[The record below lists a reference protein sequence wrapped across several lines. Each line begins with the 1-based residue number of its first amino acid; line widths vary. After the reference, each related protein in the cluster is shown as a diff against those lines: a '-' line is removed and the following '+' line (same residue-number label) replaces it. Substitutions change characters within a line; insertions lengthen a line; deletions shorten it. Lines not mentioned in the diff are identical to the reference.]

1 MVHGALQ
8 QSLESLRRFVE
19 DGIPGMP
26 AEPRRTSRLVR
37 MVAFRARDETVDAA
51 TCFVFPGLSR
61 CAAWIRCEDLGH
73 AFWSL
78 GGWRLAGADGCD
90 PDGALG
96 PEPAGERPLSR

>member
-1 MVHGALQ
+1 
-8 QSLESLRRFVE
+8 
-19 DGIPGMP
+19 
-26 AEPRRTSRLVR
+26 

-90 PDGALG
+90 PDEALG
-96 PEPAGERPLSR
+96 PEPAGEPMKRPSLSISRSYDDMSYAGARSDRCHRGRRSSC